1 MVIKRIGTLAQSFLE
16 FVDFWIKIQIHSLK
30 NTTVQESEDS
40 ILIRNFIWKAKA
52 LIHQIIL
59 KKKNEVGD
67 HLISRLTRK
76 LQ

>member
-16 FVDFWIKIQIHSLK
+16 FVDFWIKINTLMK
-30 NTTVQESEDS
+30 NSTVQESEDS
-40 ILIRNFIWKAKA
+40 ILILNFIWKAKA
-52 LIHQIIL
+52 LIRQIIL